1 MVINDKNTGKEQILD
16 WIDKHVVRFGQSAVK
31 ITGSDGKVIY
41 IDTFKD
47 FKDAPKADYY
57 FATHNHR
64 DHFNPALALKLK
76 KESTHIIV
84 PALVK
89 KSGSDKGAA
98 TDTMAPGESKK
109 IGNLEVRAI
118 PAYNP
123 RKIMHPKSKE
133 YTGYIIKID
142 NYQIY
147 HAGDTDFIPEMKGLR
162 PDIAMLPVGGG
173 PTMGW
178 KEAIEAAGA
187 IEPGVVIPI
196 HYGMLPFT
204 KNAGINFSRN
214 WKGITKI
221 L

>member
-1 MVINDKNTGKEQILD
+1 MVTNEKNTGKEQILD
-16 WIDKHVVRFGQSAVK
+16 WIDKHVVRFGQSAFK
-31 ITGSDGKVIY
+31 ITSSGGEVIY
-41 IDTFKD
+41 IDTFRD

-57 FATHNHR
+57 FATHNHG

-84 PALVK
+84 PAFLK
-89 KSGSDKGAA
+89 QSGSDKGVA
-98 TDTMAPGESKK
+98 TDTMAAGESKK

-123 RKIMHPKSKE
+123 HKIMHPKGKE
-133 YTGYIIKID
+133 YLGYIIKID
-142 NYQIY
+142 NYKIY
-147 HAGDTDFIPEMKGLR
+147 HAGDTDFIPEMEGLR

-173 PTMGW
+173 PTMNW
-178 KEAIEAAGA
+178 KEAVKASEV
-187 IEPGVVIPI
+187 IEPGVVIPM

-204 KNAGINFSRN
+204 KKAGINFCKN
-214 WKGITKI
+214 YKGIAKI

>member
-1 MVINDKNTGKEQILD
+1 MAADNQKTGKEQILE
-16 WIDKHVVRFGQSAVK
+16 WIDKHVVRYGQSAFK
-31 ITGSDGKVIY
+31 ITGSGGEVIY
-41 IDTFKD
+41 IDAFKD

-57 FATHNHR
+57 FATHNHG

-84 PALVK
+84 PAFVK
-89 KSGSDKGAA
+89 QSGSDKGVA
-98 TDTMAPGESKK
+98 TDTMAAGESKK
-109 IGNLEVRAI
+109 IGSLEVMAM

-123 RKIMHPKSKE
+123 KKIMHPKSKG
-133 YTGYIIKID
+133 YIGYIIKID
-142 NYQIY
+142 NYRIY

-178 KEAIEAAGA
+178 KEAVEAADA

-204 KNAGINFSRN
+204 KNAGINFSKN
-214 WKGITKI
+214 WNGVTK
-221 L
+221 LL

>member
-1 MVINDKNTGKEQILD
+1 MVANDTNSGKEQILE
-16 WIDKHVVRFGQSAVK
+16 WIDKHVIWFGQSAFK
-31 ITGSDGKVIY
+31 IISSNGEVIY
-41 IDTFKD
+41 LDTFRD
-47 FKDAPKADYY
+47 FKNAPKADYY
-57 FATHNHR
+57 FATHNHG
-64 DHFNPALALKLK
+64 DHFNSGLALKLK
-76 KESTHIIV
+76 KETTHIVV
-84 PALVK
+84 PASVK
-89 KSGSDKGAA
+89 QSGSDRGVA
-98 TDTMAPGESKK
+98 TDTIAAGESKK

-123 RKIMHPKSKE
+123 HKIMHPKGKE
-133 YTGYIIKID
+133 YLGFIIKID

-147 HAGDTDFIPEMKGLR
+147 HAGDSDFIPEMKDLR
-162 PDIAMLPVGGG
+162 PDIAMIPVGGG

-178 KEAIEAAGA
+178 KEAIEAAEA

-204 KNAGINFSRN
+204 KKAGVNFAKN